1 MLTSSIEGALEPRL
15 KWLQAH
21 LQIGGSVLRERVL
34 AFPWLL
40 NLSEEGKLA
49 PTYDFLKTEL
59 LLDEVGI
66 RKTLFRNP
74 RMFLTPMRPTY
85 ASVKKWLRE
94 SVGMQEEEAARVVT
108 RDARILLR
116 STDVLDSKVCG
127 GDRRHDPIHSH
138 IY

>member
-1 MLTSSIEGALEPRL
+1 MLTSSVEGALEPRL
-15 KWLQAH
+15 KWLQTH

-34 AFPWLL
+34 TFPWLM
-40 NLSEEGKLA
+40 NLSEKGKLA

-94 SVGMQEEEAARVVT
+94 SVGMQEEEAVKVVT

-127 GDRRHDPIHSH
+127 GDKACPDLCSC
-138 IY
+138 